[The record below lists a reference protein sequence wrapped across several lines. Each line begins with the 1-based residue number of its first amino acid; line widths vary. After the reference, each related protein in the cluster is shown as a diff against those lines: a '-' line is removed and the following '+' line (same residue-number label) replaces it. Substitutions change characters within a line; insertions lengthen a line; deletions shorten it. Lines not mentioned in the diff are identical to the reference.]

1 MDSPSQ
7 RQASLAH
14 ADPSTR
20 DTLASPHGSSSE
32 VRRGRELLSNLAI
45 DSGRPM
51 RSPSLAPNMERR
63 GVVAPSDGLPA
74 SIMMLNNVRSD
85 GLPDVSQER
94 EETRQQLPDEDLRQL
109 LRLARVPQWAD
120 HIVGL
125 GAVCVQDVAMT
136 SAKDLAPM
144 PILAAQRLIRF
155 AGEAMKEE
163 LSDQDLLRA
172 EREMRDADRVADAEQ
187 RSVHVA
193 GGNGHDE
200 AADEHEQERARQ
212 ALEDDAEIEG
222 RDRSSNENRYRS
234 QHPFG
239 VGSTIRPSSRSQH

>member
-1 MDSPSQ
+1 MLGLQTDSPSQ
-7 RQASLAH
+7 RQPRLANAEAS
-14 ADPSTR
+14 TG
-20 DTLASPHGSSSE
+20 DTQASPHGSSSE
-32 VRRGRELLSNLAI
+32 VRRGQELLSNLAI

-51 RSPSLAPNMERR
+51 RSPPLAPNMERR
-63 GVVAPSDGLPA
+63 GVAAPPDGFPA
-74 SIMMLNNVRSD
+74 STRMPHGNVRSD

-155 AGEAMKEE
+155 AGEALTIGDLYQ
-163 LSDQDLLRA
+163 LS
-172 EREMRDADRVADAEQ
+172 
-187 RSVHVA
+187 
-193 GGNGHDE
+193 
-200 AADEHEQERARQ
+200 
-212 ALEDDAEIEG
+212 
-222 RDRSSNENRYRS
+222 
-234 QHPFG
+234 
-239 VGSTIRPSSRSQH
+239 

>member
-1 MDSPSQ
+1 MLGLQTDSPSQ
-7 RQASLAH
+7 RQPRLANAEAS
-14 ADPSTR
+14 TG
-20 DTLASPHGSSSE
+20 DTQAFPHGSSSE
-32 VRRGRELLSNLAI
+32 VQRGQELLSNLAI

-51 RSPSLAPNMERR
+51 RCPSLAPNMERR

-74 SIMMLNNVRSD
+74 SIMMQNNVRSD

-155 AGEAMKEE
+155 AGEAMKE
-163 LSDQDLLRA
+163 D
-172 EREMRDADRVADAEQ
+172 
-187 RSVHVA
+187 
-193 GGNGHDE
+193 
-200 AADEHEQERARQ
+200 
-212 ALEDDAEIEG
+212 
-222 RDRSSNENRYRS
+222 
-234 QHPFG
+234 
-239 VGSTIRPSSRSQH
+239 

>member
-1 MDSPSQ
+1 MYGSSLHVEVFCLAQPGSVNLSLDFATSLARSSFARCAVVMLGLQTDSPSQ
-7 RQASLAH
+7 RQPRLANAEAS
-14 ADPSTR
+14 TG

-32 VRRGRELLSNLAI
+32 VRRGQELLSNLAI

-63 GVVAPSDGLPA
+63 GVAAPPDGFPA
-74 SIMMLNNVRSD
+74 STRMPHGNVRSD

-155 AGEAMKEE
+155 AGEALTIGDLYR
-163 LSDQDLLRA
+163 LS
-172 EREMRDADRVADAEQ
+172 
-187 RSVHVA
+187 
-193 GGNGHDE
+193 
-200 AADEHEQERARQ
+200 
-212 ALEDDAEIEG
+212 
-222 RDRSSNENRYRS
+222 
-234 QHPFG
+234 
-239 VGSTIRPSSRSQH
+239 